1 MPVTIMG
8 ANLSKM
14 NYVSNFSFDESD
26 QYYSDDGIE
35 FDLCLLSR
43 LGVPMY
49 TVLSDS
55 EVDSS

>member
-1 MPVTIMG
+1 MG

-14 NYVSNFSFDESD
+14 NYVSNFVFDEPD
-26 QYYSDDGIE
+26 YDYSDDGIE

-43 LGVPMY
+43 LGVPIY

-55 EVDSS
+55 EVDSSW

>member
-1 MPVTIMG
+1 MG

-14 NYVSNFSFDESD
+14 NYVSNFVFDEPD
-26 QYYSDDGIE
+26 YDYSDDGIG

-43 LGVPMY
+43 LGVPIY

-55 EVDSS
+55 EEVSS